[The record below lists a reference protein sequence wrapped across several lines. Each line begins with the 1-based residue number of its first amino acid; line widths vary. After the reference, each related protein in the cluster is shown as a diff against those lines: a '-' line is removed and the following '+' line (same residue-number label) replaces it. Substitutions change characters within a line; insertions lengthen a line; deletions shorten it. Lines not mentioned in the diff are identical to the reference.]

1 MESFPFENEVIQSSG
16 SCGLSIAAHHNWT
29 EWRTAVAFQPGR
41 ITMKVALI
49 GASGFVGSKIL
60 SEALLRGHHVTAIV
74 RNPEKIDVSKEN
86 LTVKKADVL
95 NVDDLA
101 KILAGHDIVISSF
114 NPARGVA
121 GPHVFELHVN
131 GHKAILAAAK
141 KSGVKRFLGVG
152 GAASLK
158 TPEGIE
164 LIDSPQFPAAY
175 EAFKPGIRGTRELY
189 YLLKQEPSLDW
200 VFVAPSVVIAPGER
214 TGKFRVGK
222 DHVLYNDQGESKIS
236 LEDFSVALVDEME
249 HPKHHNERITIG
261 Y

>member
-1 MESFPFENEVIQSSG
+1 
-16 SCGLSIAAHHNWT
+16 
-29 EWRTAVAFQPGR
+29 
-41 ITMKVALI
+41 MKVALI

-60 SEALLRGHHVTAIV
+60 AEALQRGHQVTAIV
-74 RNPEKIDVSKEN
+74 RNPEKIQPDKN
-86 LTVKKADVL
+86 LNTKKADVL
-95 NVDDLA
+95 NVDELS
-101 KILAGHDIVISSF
+101 KLLAGHDVIVSAF

-121 GPHVFELHVN
+121 GAHVYDLHVQ

-175 EAFKPGIRGTRELY
+175 EQFKPGIRGTRELY
-189 YLLKQEPSLDW
+189 YLLKQEPALDW
-200 VFVAPSVVIAPGER
+200 VFIAPSVVIAPGER
-214 TGKFRVGK
+214 TGKFRIGK
-222 DHVLYNDQGESKIS
+222 DHVLYNDKGESKIS
-236 LEDFSVALVDEME
+236 LEDYAVALVDEME
-249 HPKHHNERITIG
+249 RPQHHNERITIG

>member
-1 MESFPFENEVIQSSG
+1 
-16 SCGLSIAAHHNWT
+16 
-29 EWRTAVAFQPGR
+29 
-41 ITMKVALI
+41 MKVALI

-60 SEALLRGHHVTAIV
+60 AEALQRGHHVTAIV
-74 RNPEKIDVSKEN
+74 RNPEKIQPDKN
-86 LTVKKADVL
+86 LNTKKADVHD
-95 NVDDLA
+95 VDELA
-101 KILAGHDIVISSF
+101 KLLAGHDVIVSSF

-121 GPHVFELHVN
+121 GAHVYDLHVQ

-175 EAFKPGIRGTRELY
+175 EQFKPGIRGTRELY

-200 VFVAPSVVIAPGER
+200 VFIAPSVVIAPGER
-214 TGKFRVGK
+214 TGKFRIGK
-222 DHVLYNDQGESKIS
+222 DHVLYNDKGESKIS
-236 LEDFSVALVDEME
+236 LEDYAAALVDEME
-249 HPKHHNERITIG
+249 RPQHHNERITIG

>member
-1 MESFPFENEVIQSSG
+1 
-16 SCGLSIAAHHNWT
+16 
-29 EWRTAVAFQPGR
+29 
-41 ITMKVALI
+41 MKIALI

-60 SEALLRGHHVTAIV
+60 AEALERGHQVTAIV
-74 RNPEKIDVSKEN
+74 RHPEKLDASQKN

-95 NVDDLA
+95 QVDELA
-101 KILAGHDIVISSF
+101 KILAGHDVVISSF

-121 GPHVFELHVN
+121 GPEVYEKHVV
-131 GHKAILAAAK
+131 GHKAIIGAAK

-158 TPEGIE
+158 TPENIE

-200 VFVAPSVVIAPGER
+200 VFIAPSVVIAPGER
-214 TGKFRVGK
+214 TGKFRIGK

-236 LEDFSVALVDEME
+236 LEDYAVGLVDEME

>member
-1 MESFPFENEVIQSSG
+1 
-16 SCGLSIAAHHNWT
+16 
-29 EWRTAVAFQPGR
+29 
-41 ITMKVALI
+41 MKVALI

-60 SEALLRGHHVTAIV
+60 AEALQRGHQVTAIV
-74 RNPEKIDVSKEN
+74 RNPEKIQPDKN
-86 LTVKKADVL
+86 LHTKKADVL
-95 NVDDLA
+95 NVDELA
-101 KILAGHDIVISSF
+101 KLLSGHDVIVSAF
-114 NPARGVA
+114 NPARGTPGA
-121 GPHVFELHVN
+121 HVYDLHVN

-158 TPEGIE
+158 TPEGME

-175 EAFKPGIRGTRELY
+175 EQFKPGIRGTRELY

-214 TGKFRVGK
+214 TGKFRIGK
-222 DHVLYNDQGESKIS
+222 DHVLYNDKGESKIS
-236 LEDFSVALVDEME
+236 LEDYAAAFVDEME
-249 HPKHHNERITIG
+249 RPKHHNERITIG

>member
-1 MESFPFENEVIQSSG
+1 
-16 SCGLSIAAHHNWT
+16 
-29 EWRTAVAFQPGR
+29 
-41 ITMKVALI
+41 MKVALI

-60 SEALLRGHHVTAIV
+60 AEALQRGHQVTAIV
-74 RNPEKIDVSKEN
+74 RNPEKIQPDKN
-86 LTVKKADVL
+86 LNVKKADVL
-95 NVDDLA
+95 DTDELP
-101 KILAGHDIVISSF
+101 KLLAGHDVIVSAF

-121 GPHVFELHVN
+121 GAHVYDLHVQ

-175 EAFKPGIRGTRELY
+175 EQFKPGIRGTRELY

-200 VFVAPSVVIAPGER
+200 VFIAPSVVIAPGER
-214 TGKFRVGK
+214 TGKFRIGK
-222 DHVLYNDQGESKIS
+222 DHVLYNDKGESKIS
-236 LEDFSVALVDEME
+236 LEDYAVALVDEME
-249 HPKHHNERITIG
+249 RPQHHNERITIG

>member
-1 MESFPFENEVIQSSG
+1 MN
-16 SCGLSIAAHHNWT
+16 
-29 EWRTAVAFQPGR
+29 
-41 ITMKVALI
+41 VALI

-60 SEALLRGHHVTAIV
+60 AEALQRGHQVTAIV
-74 RNPEKIDVSKEN
+74 RNPEKIQPHKN
-86 LTVKKADVL
+86 LNTKKADVL
-95 NVDDLA
+95 SVDELA
-101 KILAGHDIVISSF
+101 KLLAGHDVIVSAF

-121 GPHVFELHVN
+121 GAHVYDLHVQ
-131 GHKAILAAAK
+131 GHKAILAAAN

-175 EAFKPGIRGTRELY
+175 EQFKPGIRGTRELY

-214 TGKFRVGK
+214 TGKFRIGK
-222 DHVLYNDQGESKIS
+222 DHVLYNDKGESKIS
-236 LEDFSVALVDEME
+236 LEDYAAALVDEME
-249 HPKHHNERITIG
+249 RPQHHNERITIG

>member
-1 MESFPFENEVIQSSG
+1 
-16 SCGLSIAAHHNWT
+16 
-29 EWRTAVAFQPGR
+29 
-41 ITMKVALI
+41 MKVALI

-60 SEALLRGHHVTAIV
+60 AEALQRGHQVTAIV
-74 RNPEKIDVSKEN
+74 RNPEKIQPDKN
-86 LTVKKADVL
+86 LNTKQADVL
-95 NVDDLA
+95 NVDELA
-101 KILAGHDIVISSF
+101 KLLAGHDVIVSAF

-121 GPHVFELHVN
+121 GAHVYDLHVQ
-131 GHKAILAAAK
+131 GHKAILAAAN

-175 EAFKPGIRGTRELY
+175 EQFKPGIRGTRELY

-200 VFVAPSVVIAPGER
+200 VFIAPSVVIAPGER
-214 TGKFRVGK
+214 TGKFRIGK
-222 DHVLYNDQGESKIS
+222 DHVLYNDKGESKIS
-236 LEDFSVALVDEME
+236 LEDYAAALVDEME
-249 HPKHHNERITIG
+249 RPQHRNERITIG

>member
-1 MESFPFENEVIQSSG
+1 
-16 SCGLSIAAHHNWT
+16 
-29 EWRTAVAFQPGR
+29 
-41 ITMKVALI
+41 MKVALI

-60 SEALLRGHHVTAIV
+60 AEALQRGHQVTAIC
-74 RNPEKIDVSKEN
+74 RNPDKIQTSHKN
-86 LTVKKADVL
+86 LTVEKADVL
-95 NVDDLA
+95 NVDQLA
-101 KILAGHDIVISSF
+101 KILAGHEVIISSF

-121 GPHVFELHVN
+121 GAHVYDLFVT
-131 GHKAILAAAK
+131 GHKAILAAVK

-175 EAFKPGIRGTRELY
+175 EPFKPGIRGTRELY

-200 VFVAPSVVIAPGER
+200 VFIAPSVVIAPGER

-222 DHVLYNDQGESKIS
+222 DHVLYNDKGESKIS

-249 HPKHHNERITIG
+249 NPKHHNERITIG

>member
-1 MESFPFENEVIQSSG
+1 MN
-16 SCGLSIAAHHNWT
+16 
-29 EWRTAVAFQPGR
+29 
-41 ITMKVALI
+41 VALI

-60 SEALLRGHHVTAIV
+60 AEALERGHQVTAIV
-74 RNPEKIDVSKEN
+74 RNPEKIQSHKN
-86 LTVKKADVL
+86 LNTKKADVL
-95 NVDDLA
+95 RVDELA
-101 KILAGHDIVISSF
+101 KLLAGHDVIVSAF

-121 GPHVFELHVN
+121 GAHVYDLHVQ
-131 GHKAILAAAK
+131 GHKAILAAAN

-175 EAFKPGIRGTRELY
+175 EQFKPGIRGTRELY

-200 VFVAPSVVIAPGER
+200 VFIAPSVVIAPGER
-214 TGKFRVGK
+214 TGKFRIGK
-222 DHVLYNDQGESKIS
+222 DHVLYNDKGESKIS
-236 LEDFSVALVDEME
+236 LEDYAAALVDEME
-249 HPKHHNERITIG
+249 RPQHHNERITIG

>member
-1 MESFPFENEVIQSSG
+1 
-16 SCGLSIAAHHNWT
+16 
-29 EWRTAVAFQPGR
+29 
-41 ITMKVALI
+41 MKVALI

-60 SEALLRGHHVTAIV
+60 AEALQRSHQVTAIV
-74 RNPEKIDVSKEN
+74 RNPEKIQPDKN
-86 LTVKKADVL
+86 LNTKKADVL
-95 NVDDLA
+95 NVDELS
-101 KILAGHDIVISSF
+101 KLLAGHDVIVSAF

-121 GPHVFELHVN
+121 GAHVYDLHVQ

-175 EAFKPGIRGTRELY
+175 EQFKPGIRGTRELY
-189 YLLKQEPSLDW
+189 YLLKQEPALDW
-200 VFVAPSVVIAPGER
+200 VFIAPSVVIAPGER
-214 TGKFRVGK
+214 TGKFRIGK
-222 DHVLYNDQGESKIS
+222 DHVLYNDKGESKIS
-236 LEDFSVALVDEME
+236 LEDYAVALVDEME
-249 HPKHHNERITIG
+249 RPQHHNERITIG